1 MKVISG
7 VEKIVNNDEFFAGTV
22 HTPKEGVDQQRK
34 RKCLKGVTNKG
45 KTDLASNHKQWTHER
60 VDKASN

>member
-7 VEKIVNNDEFFAGTV
+7 VEKIVNNDEFFAETV
-22 HTPKEGVDQQRK
+22 HTPKEGVEQQRK
-34 RKCLKGVTNKG
+34 RKCLKGATNKG
-45 KTDLASNHKQWTHER
+45 KIYLASNQKQCTHER